1 MKTINETFTDEEYVK
16 IVRTKNRLKMTWHDF
31 ILETVNII
39 DSFTV
44 KNGLKKGYT
53 KKEMEDMMNKREN
66 DESIETDI
74 KL

>member
-1 MKTINETFTDEEYVK
+1 
-16 IVRTKNRLKMTWHDF
+16 MTWHDF